1 MFTSRQQQSFSRQAG
16 ISLTGLI
23 FVLAVLGVAAVFAM
37 KLVPTCME
45 YSAIKGAM
53 QRAKEAGGT
62 NREMQVAFDNNADM
76 NNVTAIRGADLV
88 ITRDNGTPELSF
100 AYEKRVPLMGNVSLV
115 IDYEGTTDPS
125 GAVAAKDAPA
135 EGGQ

>member
-37 KLVPTCME
+37 KLIPTYTE

-62 NREMQVAFDNNADM
+62 NREMQVAFDKNADM

-100 AYEKRVPLMGNVSLV
+100 AYEKRVSLMGNVSLV
-115 IDYEGTTDPS
+115 IDYAGTTDPS
-125 GAVAAKDAPA
+125 GEVAAKDAPA